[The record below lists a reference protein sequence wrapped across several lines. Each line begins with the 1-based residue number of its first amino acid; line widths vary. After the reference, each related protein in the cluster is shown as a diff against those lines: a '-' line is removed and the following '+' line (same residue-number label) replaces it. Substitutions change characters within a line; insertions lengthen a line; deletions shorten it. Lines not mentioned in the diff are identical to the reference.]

1 MMWGCCGAC
10 LFRSVGGVGGSGS
23 LCACHPRGV
32 LNELSARRAL
42 WSWCGSKEANAEATR
57 TFVVIRSAYYGH
69 PCDPLTRRLM
79 MVTTIGIDPHKA
91 THTAVAID
99 DDETVLGE
107 FTIRAGKDQTTRLL
121 EWAQSVNGDAR
132 VWAVE
137 AATGLGHLLSQQLVA
152 TGETVIDVPPVL
164 ASRVRVLSSGKS
176 DKNDEN
182 DARSVAVAALRRD
195 GLAEVR
201 REDEAAVLRMLA
213 KRHRELTSLRTQAVC
228 RLHAM
233 LAVLRPGG
241 MGHRLSAKQA
251 SRMLG
256 GIRGL
261 DTVGEQRRTMAK
273 THLVDI
279 RRLDRDLETI
289 KAQIRTAVAA
299 ADTSVTD
306 IYGVGPVVAAF
317 LVGYTPP
324 IERFTTADRYAA
336 YNGTP
341 RSKSPQEARPGIAC
355 RGEGTGSSTTR
366 STPPPSPRS
375 ATRHQAAIYYDKK
388 LDEGKTNKEAL
399 RALKRRIS
407 DAVYR
412 RLVTDAQRRSN

>member
-1 MMWGCCGAC
+1 
-10 LFRSVGGVGGSGS
+10 
-23 LCACHPRGV
+23 
-32 LNELSARRAL
+32 
-42 WSWCGSKEANAEATR
+42 
-57 TFVVIRSAYYGH
+57 
-69 PCDPLTRRLM
+69 

-107 FTIRAGKDQTTRLL
+107 FTIRADKDQTTRLL

-137 AATGLGHLLSQQLVA
+137 AATGFGHLLSQQLVA
-152 TGETVIDVPPVL
+152 TGETVVDVPPVL

-176 DKNDEN
+176 NKNDEN

-279 RRLDRDLETI
+279 RRLDRDLEAI

-306 IYGVGPVVAAF
+306 IYGVGPGRRRVPGRLHATHRH
-317 LVGYTPP
+317 GSRQRTGM
-324 IERFTTADRYAA
+324 RHTTAP
-336 YNGTP
+336 P
-341 RSKSPQEARPGIAC
+341 RSKSPQEARV
-355 RGEGTGSSTTR
+355 RHRLSTAREPHPEPRDPHRRRHPDPPPDTRPRLLRQETRRRQNKQR
-366 STPPPSPRS
+366 STPS
-375 ATRHQAAIYYDKK
+375 AETTHLRRRLPASRHRRPTPQQLNNERVREGQPGTSLNPAWPASHPDHRLFGSVTSRTRHQTYTPRPMFDIGLA
-388 LDEGKTNKEAL
+388 
-399 RALKRRIS
+399 
-407 DAVYR
+407 
-412 RLVTDAQRRSN
+412 TDAPRKQTT

>member
-1 MMWGCCGAC
+1 
-10 LFRSVGGVGGSGS
+10 
-23 LCACHPRGV
+23 
-32 LNELSARRAL
+32 
-42 WSWCGSKEANAEATR
+42 
-57 TFVVIRSAYYGH
+57 
-69 PCDPLTRRLM
+69 

-99 DDETVLGE
+99 GSEIVLDEI
-107 FTIRAGKDQTTRLL
+107 TIRADKDQISKLI
-121 EWAQSVNGDAR
+121 EWATSVDGDGR

-152 TGETVIDVPPVL
+152 SGETVVDVPPVL
-164 ASRVRVLSSGKS
+164 ASRIRVLSSGTS
-176 DKNDEN
+176 QKNDPN
-182 DARSVAVAALRRD
+182 DARSVAIAALRRES
-195 GLAEVR
+195 LAEVH
-201 REDEAAVLRMLA
+201 REDEAAILRMLA
-213 KRHRELTSLRTQAVC
+213 KRHRELTVLRTQAVC

-261 DTVGEQRRTMAK
+261 DAVGEQRRQMAK
-273 THLVDI
+273 THIVDI
-279 RRLDRDLETI
+279 RRLDRDLEANKT
-289 KAQIRTAVAA
+289 QIRRAVAA

-324 IERFTTADRYAA
+324 IDRFATADRYAA
-336 YNGTP
+336 YNGTAP
-341 RSKSPQEARPGIAC
+341 IEVSSGGKVRHRLSR
-355 RGEGTGSSTTR
+355 RGNRTLNHAIHTAAVTQISHHTEGR
-366 STPPPSPRS
+366 V
-375 ATRHQAAIYYDKK
+375 YYDKK
-388 LDEGKTNKEAL
+388 LDEGKTTKEAL

-407 DAVYR
+407 NAVYR
-412 RLVTDAQRRSN
+412 RLITDAQRHSS

>member
-1 MMWGCCGAC
+1 
-10 LFRSVGGVGGSGS
+10 
-23 LCACHPRGV
+23 
-32 LNELSARRAL
+32 
-42 WSWCGSKEANAEATR
+42 
-57 TFVVIRSAYYGH
+57 
-69 PCDPLTRRLM
+69 

-99 DDETVLGE
+99 DDETVLAE
-107 FTIRAGKDQTTRLL
+107 ITIRADKDQTRKLID
-121 EWAQSVNGDAR
+121 WAQSVDGDGR

-137 AATGLGHLLSQQLVA
+137 AATGLGHLLSQQLVSR
-152 TGETVIDVPPVL
+152 GEPVVDVPPVL
-164 ASRVRVLSSGKS
+164 ASRIRVLSSGQS
-176 DKNDEN
+176 QKNDPN
-182 DARSVAVAALRRD
+182 DARSVAIAALRRES
-195 GLAEVR
+195 LAEVR
-201 REDEAAVLRMLA
+201 REDDTAVLRMLA

-261 DTVGEQRRTMAK
+261 DAVGEQRRLMAK
-273 THLVDI
+273 THIVDI
-279 RRLDRDLETI
+279 RRLDRDLEGN
-289 KAQIRTAVAA
+289 KAQIRRAVAA

-324 IERFTTADRYAA
+324 IGRFATADRYAA
-336 YNGTP
+336 YNGTAP
-341 RSKSPQEARPGIAC
+341 IEVSSGGKIRHRLSR
-355 RGEGTGSSTTR
+355 RGNRTLNHAIHTAAVTQISHHTEGR
-366 STPPPSPRS
+366 V
-375 ATRHQAAIYYDKK
+375 YYDKK
-388 LDEGKTNKEAL
+388 LDEGKTTKEAL

-407 DAVYR
+407 NAVYR
-412 RLVTDAQRRSN
+412 RLTTDAQRHSS